1 MSIKAAIL
9 GAMIMA
15 PMQSLFTQMA
25 GTVDF
30 MEVACSATSALSTEM
45 EANGYSIQRVNYLEG
60 FDLDKKSGTEKL
72 TTSMKQLKPK
82 MTWEQANFEKR
93 QQRDLKRADE
103 ASSYYPTA
111 MVKAAVK
118 AIIGTWTAYEDKA
131 NVSLSKDVQVH
142 LLGVD
147 EDESQQSWEGQARR
161 DEPSIL
167 ALTRQCYP
175 EERSSLH
182 GKLAAARN
190 APPWAVALAGELRC
204 SECIEAKK
212 PRPAPPASTG
222 ELPALFEQV
231 GTDVFEVEFNHHE
244 SQEAQKAKFILW
256 RDRAS
261 GLAQV
266 DLASSQLGVIDFM
279 GRSGIGLM
287 NTPAEAHWL
296 LGAEEGCIGL
306 LKATLSRL
314 KKETPALDIE
324 AQLTGKR
331 KTHMKA
337 LIEGSSQVL
346 IEDDYK
352 ESEDPHR
359 LLQERWTGETWF
371 EISSAQASSG
381 PQKRAPKLGASKA
394 VKKKAKATPL
404 EGEDTAANETTGSGA
419 VIPMPDESLQE
430 ALRERGPDA
439 VDGIPGNPVS
449 GPADHSGN
457 HCKVQNCQLP
467 GGFFVKFELFLELI
481 LFRRRNGDEVAP
493 NVHFL
498 GHYGVA
504 SVVGL
509 KVLSRAAQLA
519 KEQKLP
525 VLPVYFLDP
534 RQFQSTKF
542 GTLKTGAFRALFLL
556 QSVRVLKRRLRAIG
570 SDLLIQ
576 VGKPE
581 ELLPKLL
588 AEKSI
593 VLTQEEVTSEEL
605 RVDDALRQAL
615 QQKGCEAF
623 EYCWGSTLFH
633 KDDLPYQKDL
643 RDAPDVFT
651 TFKNQVEPEM
661 AARVNEVP
669 ETFRGGRKS
678 RSSMGVRP
686 CLPELTAGSLPF
698 PETGAALDFELV
710 FEPEWKDLPYPAPVD
725 EPVLPETAAM
735 HFEGGEEAA
744 LARLQYYLFETNAVA
759 KYFDTRNGMLGPDY
773 STKLAPWLAFGC
785 LSPRKIFEQIREYE
799 KEIVANKSTYWVL
812 FELMW
817 RDFYRFFA
825 AKHGNQIFK
834 LHGISGKGDWKPD
847 QELFRLWAEGKT
859 GYPLVDANMRELSAT
874 GFMSNRG
881 RQNVAS
887 FLALDMKLDWRQ
899 GADWFESFLVDY
911 DVASNWGNWV
921 HAAGLTTG
929 RLNRFNVVRQ
939 SKMYDKDG
947 AYLRHWLP
955 ELRRV
960 PVRFIHEPWTM
971 SPDEKVKFGA
981 ESNWATVCRA
991 MNARPARHP
1000 HNPIAE
1006 ANVAFLSGRLKAELF
1021 DEPDE
1026 ELEAAEGAAAP
1037 DEIKSKYAAQEG
1049 DRGLFAGAPMPLNE
1063 EARVSSAP
1071 TGPSWEELKAKEKK
1085 KEFMQSQLFI
1095 DGCYTPLAIDRL
1107 CEEIADSGGVDLL
1120 LTSEWPKGVMTTLKE
1135 AWPEEADV
1143 RKLAKG
1149 AARQCSSPAVAEL
1162 AVAAEPK
1169 YHAVGLG
1176 GVFWRRQPWR
1186 HERRGEVEA
1195 STGVLKCGVCR
1206 MITLGAVDGSRP
1218 GVKDMPTAKYSY
1230 KKPEDEAPPK
1240 PQKWLHGLE
1249 LDPKAMPQDADDATA
1264 NPWTKKEVASDPNL
1278 PPERPDFSGMDKEEK
1293 RRWMHRFGIKPDEM
1307 LSASD
1312 KLQKESEP
1320 KQKKEKHKS
1329 LYKVS
1334 EKEKKRRKTGSD
1346 SHLPFSARE
1355 RMQAG
1360 RG

>member
-1 MSIKAAIL
+1 MFSPAR
-9 GAMIMA
+9 
-15 PMQSLFTQMA
+15 
-25 GTVDF
+25 V
-30 MEVACSATSALSTEM
+30 TSS
-45 EANGYSIQRVNYLEG
+45 
-60 FDLDKKSGTEKL
+60 
-72 TTSMKQLKPK
+72 P
-82 MTWEQANFEKR
+82 
-93 QQRDLKRADE
+93 
-103 ASSYYPTA
+103 
-111 MVKAAVK
+111 
-118 AIIGTWTAYEDKA
+118 
-131 NVSLSKDVQVH
+131 
-142 LLGVD
+142 
-147 EDESQQSWEGQARR
+147 
-161 DEPSIL
+161 
-167 ALTRQCYP
+167 
-175 EERSSLH
+175 
-182 GKLAAARN
+182 
-190 APPWAVALAGELRC
+190 
-204 SECIEAKK
+204 
-212 PRPAPPASTG
+212 
-222 ELPALFEQV
+222 
-231 GTDVFEVEFNHHE
+231 
-244 SQEAQKAKFILW
+244 
-256 RDRAS
+256 
-261 GLAQV
+261 
-266 DLASSQLGVIDFM
+266 ID
-279 GRSGIGLM
+279 
-287 NTPAEAHWL
+287 
-296 LGAEEGCIGL
+296 
-306 LKATLSRL
+306 
-314 KKETPALDIE
+314 E

-467 GGFFVKFELFLELI
+467 GGHEGPHQDPNQKRFTWDPYNGRVDEEDLI
-481 LFRRRNGDEVAP
+481 DESPQGTERNNGDEVAP

-825 AKHGNQIFK
+825 AKHGRSVDLGREMDGRK
-834 LHGISGKGDWKPD
+834 HLDWKPD

-887 FLALDMKLDWRQ
+887 FLALDMKLEHEPSWVYIPKSTEMYLHTFQ
-899 GADWFESFLVDY
+899 MTPPATS
-911 DVASNWGNWV
+911 VAWCGV
-921 HAAGLTTG
+921 KTPG
-929 RLNRFNVVRQ
+929 RLDRE
-939 SKMYDKDG
+939 DG

-981 ESNWATVCRA
+981 ESYPPPCLDPSKFRDDASSRPRKKNRGWPKGIYPMSDGWVPPCYPKEEELIEYENR
-991 MNARPARHP
+991 MNARKKATLVKRHLCIKEP
-1000 HNPIAE
+1000 QLQQ
-1006 ANVAFLSGRLKAELF
+1006 LSKTEFAQKSEYSMLAYGIGEGEYSGEGDDRSYFVILYY
-1021 DEPDE
+1021 
-1026 ELEAAEGAAAP
+1026 EAAK
-1037 DEIKSKYAAQEG
+1037 KSKVERAFKSTGVELADYEQVVVDPDSKMEQEEKFMYAHG
-1049 DRGLFAGAPMPLNE
+1049 AGNAGECIVGEYEYHVVPKGSPDYDD
-1063 EARVSSAP
+1063 P
-1071 TGPSWEELKAKEKK
+1071 WG
-1085 KEFMQSQLFI
+1085 FI

-1218 GVKDMPTAKYSY
+1218 GVKDMPTAKYSHRY
-1230 KKPEDEAPPK
+1230 KKPEDTCLEILLGSCVMGITLNSLQLLGKITSFAFSFHSSCPK
-1240 PQKWLHGLE
+1240 TGIQPSTRRYQKGRNKRKHR
-1249 LDPKAMPQDADDATA
+1249 KAAVKQGRGASETS
-1264 NPWTKKEVASDPNL
+1264 EVAPWLGVGPQGGDLTPV
-1278 PPERPDFSGMDKEEK
+1278 SGDRSK
-1293 RRWMHRFGIKPDEM
+1293 
-1307 LSASD
+1307 
-1312 KLQKESEP
+1312 KL
-1320 KQKKEKHKS
+1320 
-1329 LYKVS
+1329 
-1334 EKEKKRRKTGSD
+1334 
-1346 SHLPFSARE
+1346 
-1355 RMQAG
+1355 
-1360 RG
+1360 